1 MMPLPE
7 RTRRQGPVFHAV
19 LVSDEELGPTLNT
32 LKEEFLMTM
41 LQNPR
46 VGSST
51 TPASSNAR
59 RRGAERHASAI
70 ALATVAVLIL
80 ALAASALAGPEPKI
94 KFDEYEWDFGDMY
107 QQEEKTHVFT
117 FTNVGDAELVVKH
130 TKTSCGCTAAIA
142 SAGGIAPGGKGEIKV
157 TFASKS
163 STGNVAKNVS
173 VFTNAPDSVAAL
185 VIKAHIKK
193 DINIPNSIQFGT
205 VERNSKTEQV
215 IEVAAE
221 PGNPFQIVKVEG
233 DASYVTAAYESVAPK
248 PGEGTSYKIRVGFT
262 DAVPPGTVSN
272 RLRIFTNN
280 EKKPVLEV
288 PIYAKVQGNLKLST
302 ESLNFGTFAPGQAQ
316 ELVLTVTAPEEHP
329 ISVTA
334 VKSSTPEVVTTLK
347 TIQEGRTYEV
357 HCAVSAAKTTG
368 RVNGKLI
375 IETSDKDESRRELTM
390 IGFVKS

>member
-1 MMPLPE
+1 M
-7 RTRRQGPVFHAV
+7 T
-19 LVSDEELGPTLNT
+19 TLR
-32 LKEEFLMTM
+32 M
-41 LQNPR
+41 LR
-46 VGSST
+46 LRAVGSS
-51 TPASSNAR
+51 
-59 RRGAERHASAI
+59 ASAV
-70 ALATVAVLIL
+70 TVAAVAIVVL
-80 ALAASALAGPEPKI
+80 ALASYTFAAPEPKI

-107 QQEEKTHVFT
+107 QQEEKTHVFS
-117 FTNVGDAELVVKH
+117 FTNVGDADLQVKH

-142 SAGGIAPGGKGEIKV
+142 SSGSIPPGGKGEIKV
-157 TFASKS
+157 TFASKTS
-163 STGNVAKNVS
+163 SGNVAKNVS
-173 VFTNAPDSVAAL
+173 VFTNAPDSIAAL
-185 VIKAHIKK
+185 TIKAHIKK

-205 VERNSKTEQV
+205 IERTSKTEQV

-248 PGEGTSYKIRVGFT
+248 AGEGNAYKIRVGFT
-262 DAVPPGTVSN
+262 SDVPPGTVSN

-288 PIYAKVQGNLKLST
+288 PIYAKVQGNLKLSS

-316 ELVLTVTAPEEHP
+316 ELVLTVTAPESHP
-329 ISVTA
+329 ITVTA

-368 RVNGKLI
+368 RVNGKLV